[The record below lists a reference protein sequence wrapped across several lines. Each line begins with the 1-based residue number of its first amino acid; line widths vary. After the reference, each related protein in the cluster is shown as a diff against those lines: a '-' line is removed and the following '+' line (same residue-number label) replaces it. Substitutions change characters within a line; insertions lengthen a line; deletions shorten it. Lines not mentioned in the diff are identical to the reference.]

1 MVADHPF
8 LFAFGICMLAALAE
22 GILAGKGGI
31 AFLESLRQPRFA
43 PPTWAWYFIGV
54 LFYLVCFFITA
65 RLLQIDSNTPAR
77 NLGIFLVVALLC
89 LNAFFNFVL
98 FRARNLLASFLLF
111 IPYDL
116 VALGLLTCLVALDMA
131 AALTFVPYILYLTFA
146 TFWGYQLWRLNCIT
160 RHE

>member
-1 MVADHPF
+1 MVADHLF
-8 LFAFGICMLAALAE
+8 LFAFGIRMLAALAE

-31 AFLESLRQPRFA
+31 AFLESLRRPRFA
-43 PPTWAWYFIGV
+43 PPIWAWYFIGV

-98 FRARNLLASFLLF
+98 FRARNL
-111 IPYDL
+111 
-116 VALGLLTCLVALDMA
+116 VALDMA
-131 AALTFVPYILYLTFA
+131 ASLTFVPCILYLTFA
-146 TFWGYQLWRLNCIT
+146 TFWGNQLWRLNCIT